1 MARNNSRC
9 ASNIYA
15 SFGESLK
22 PDYTFA
28 GDTEFYLNSISAAQ
42 NFYIAFLD
50 WREGAGWLY
59 TLWPMGPLIELVYLG
74 SSLFTIIAT
83 LMLQSD
89 IAKLALSPVAEA
101 DDADKK
107 K

>member
-9 ASNIYA
+9 ASNVYT
-15 SFGESLK
+15 SFGANLK

-42 NFYIAFLD
+42 NFYVAFMD
-50 WREGAGWLY
+50 WREGAGFLY
-59 TLWPMGPLIELVYLG
+59 TVWPMGPIIELVYRA
-74 SSLFTIIAT
+74 SSLAMAIAT

-89 IAKLALSPVAEA
+89 IAKLALSPEA
-101 DDADKK
+101 
-107 K
+107 